1 MITGTDWEPAVAP
14 RPSPSSSHSEASRS
28 PVEPATL
35 SPHAQTGVLRK
46 DSTSSTTARRV
57 DFAFPTPAPAPTPA
71 GSAGLK
77 ADVKTSPS
85 AYRPSQAQRIK
96 ELTDVQVNTTTTT
109 SSSSNNST
117 SNTGVKRSRAAA
129 PAGTILLKMMD
140 CLVSLHNGSHHLY
153 TRMHLMPLISFL
165 SSAAVSDLLFDR
177 PDPVPSIPGLPGSK
191 RRSSRVSRRELE
203 HMLDLSTKN
212 VVLAVRYYQPLTAQS
227 PSSACIPTTTS
238 SSARPVLSSAS
249 YPAAAMTPSA
259 VAIVYPASPSTIDS
273 EDSPATVT
281 GASVDPTSDLL
292 DLVSEKNKA
301 SDLTGKRGVGESQR
315 GKGKVGEDVGGLKDD
330 HSPLIDSIRIP
341 KKDTV
346 RLPVLPVQRI
356 ILSTEDLVLSFGR
369 AGRRRR
375 RVLGRWRDCKP
386 GDRTSS
392 DIPLVRLSVAGYE
405 TNNAPKE
412 SAVRSD
418 DDRILK
424 CKSNRT
430 DDSVTGRSAEV
441 GGGRTEKK
449 EEELGLEFRVST
461 SLLPLRCYLDAHFVQ
476 FLRDLG
482 KLYEGVQGDQAG
494 VKDSYSGEKGMQQ
507 QTQKQREKE
516 RASRGAGK
524 EKEKGVGKGDD
535 ATDVIAAGPYFQH
548 VWIAPIMLKI
558 DYEPGTQPCHA
569 LPCLTLPCNTVL
581 YQ

>member
-1 MITGTDWEPAVAP
+1 M
-14 RPSPSSSHSEASRS
+14 
-28 PVEPATL
+28 
-35 SPHAQTGVLRK
+35 
-46 DSTSSTTARRV
+46 
-57 DFAFPTPAPAPTPA
+57 
-71 GSAGLK
+71 
-77 ADVKTSPS
+77 
-85 AYRPSQAQRIK
+85 
-96 ELTDVQVNTTTTT
+96 
-109 SSSSNNST
+109 
-117 SNTGVKRSRAAA
+117 
-129 PAGTILLKMMD
+129 
-140 CLVSLHNGSHHLY
+140 
-153 TRMHLMPLISFL
+153 
-165 SSAAVSDLLFDR
+165 
-177 PDPVPSIPGLPGSK
+177 
-191 RRSSRVSRRELE
+191 SRRELE

-212 VVLAVRYYQPLTAQS
+212 VVLAVRYYQPLTAHL
-227 PSSACIPTTTS
+227 PSSAGTPTTAS

-249 YPAAAMTPSA
+249 YPAAAMTSPA

-273 EDSPATVT
+273 EDSPATVA
-281 GASVDPTSDLL
+281 GASADPTSDLL
-292 DLVSEKNKA
+292 DVVLEKNKA
-301 SDLTGKRGVGESQR
+301 SDLTGSRSEKGSQGGRGV
-315 GKGKVGEDVGGLKDD
+315 EDVGGLKDD
-330 HSPLIDSIRIP
+330 HSPLIDSIRVP

-346 RLPVLPVQRI
+346 RPPVLPVQRI

-405 TNNAPKE
+405 TNNAPRE
-412 SAVRSD
+412 STQRSD

-424 CKSNRT
+424 SKSNHA
-430 DDSVTGRSAEV
+430 DDSVAGRSAGV
-441 GGGRTEKK
+441 GGERTEKK

-482 KLYEGVQGDQAG
+482 KLYDGVQVDQTG
-494 VKDSYSGEKGMQQ
+494 VKDSYSDEKGKQAQQ

-535 ATDVIAAGPYFQH
+535 ATDVITAGPYFQH

-558 DYEPGTQPCHA
+558 DYEPGTQPCHT
-569 LPCLTLPCNTVL
+569 LPCLTLPCNAIL

>member
-1 MITGTDWEPAVAP
+1 MYVCNLLLY
-14 RPSPSSSHSEASRS
+14 S
-28 PVEPATL
+28 L
-35 SPHAQTGVLRK
+35 
-46 DSTSSTTARRV
+46 SST
-57 DFAFPTPAPAPTPA
+57 
-71 GSAGLK
+71 
-77 ADVKTSPS
+77 
-85 AYRPSQAQRIK
+85 
-96 ELTDVQVNTTTTT
+96 
-109 SSSSNNST
+109 
-117 SNTGVKRSRAAA
+117 
-129 PAGTILLKMMD
+129 
-140 CLVSLHNGSHHLY
+140 
-153 TRMHLMPLISFL
+153 
-165 SSAAVSDLLFDR
+165 AVSDLLFDR

-227 PSSACIPTTTS
+227 PSSDCIPTKAS
-238 SSARPVLSSAS
+238 SSTRPVLSSAS
-249 YPAAAMTPSA
+249 YPAAAMTPPA

-273 EDSPATVT
+273 EDSPAI
-281 GASVDPTSDLL
+281 GASADPTSDLL
-292 DLVSEKNKA
+292 DAALEKNIA
-301 SDLTGKRGVGESQR
+301 SDLTGNRGERGSQGGGRGE
-315 GKGKVGEDVGGLKDD
+315 ENVGGLKDD

-341 KKDTV
+341 KKDTL
-346 RLPVLPVQRI
+346 RPPVLPVQRI

-412 SAVRSD
+412 STQRSD

-424 CKSNRT
+424 SKSKHT
-430 DDSVTGRSAEV
+430 DDSVTGRSAGI
-441 GGGRTEKK
+441 GGERTEKK

-494 VKDSYSGEKGMQQ
+494 VIDSYSGEKGKQA
-507 QTQKQREKE
+507 QKQREKE

-524 EKEKGVGKGDD
+524 EKEKGVSKGDD
-535 ATDVIAAGPYFQH
+535 ATDVITAGPYFQH

-558 DYEPGTQPCHA
+558 DYEPGTLPCRV
-569 LPCLTLPCNTVL
+569 LPCLTLPCLVML
-581 YQ
+581 YYTKSNLTWYPCQRYL